1 MFPNLLPARASEQ
14 GNVIRLVSV
23 YKLIRKQEGMV
34 QRLGEMRKDRRERIE
49 KGSRE
54 GIEKETKRQFEE
66 KEGLRDPPLLEFL
79 DPRKIRF

>member
-1 MFPNLLPARASEQ
+1 MKHHEVFILGQTIDQKASGKEARKE
-14 GNVIRLVSV
+14 
-23 YKLIRKQEGMV
+23 
-34 QRLGEMRKDRRERIE
+34 RRERIE

>member
-14 GNVIRLVSV
+14 SNVIGLVSM
-23 YKLIRKQEGMV
+23 YKFIRKQEGMV
-34 QRLGEMRKDRRERIE
+34 QRLGEMRKGRRERIE

-66 KEGLRDPPLLEFL
+66 KESLRDSPLLEFL